1 MTEQENA
8 TGREGRERDMG
19 YTPLPDAPQPEAK
32 TYAPGDDGIREAA
45 NDVTDRRG
53 GPSDEPVISR
63 PYVDANGE
71 RIRQKFSVTLDKAA
85 SDLSERHKAEAEVNE
100 LVDNFGIEASVL
112 EARQRAAQAVSDA
125 RTSAEAWAPTDQTSQ
140 QSEQQPSDTPAAPDG
155 VDPEI
160 HSALQNPKVR
170 AFVEAEVSQAYQARA
185 AYAQAI
191 SDAQAALPSIFLAA
205 VPELSNIPREHI
217 STALQVIAT
226 QNPQRHAQIQRQI
239 EAQFETTRAIQQRG
253 AAIQQE
259 NQKQAQQHFETWATQ
274 QDFEF
279 EKMYPEFADKEKAP
293 ALRASVAQYLTETVG
308 IPRESSGQLWN
319 SDLVRDAMSQK
330 IIWDAAQWNAAKEKA
345 RTAVPVDLPPVQRPG
360 VSQGHRHDAYEHVE
374 DLRGQLRN
382 TSGEAQM
389 RLATKMIQ
397 AKREARR

>member
-1 MTEQENA
+1 MLGLQQKH
-8 TGREGRERDMG
+8 GPRD
-19 YTPLPDAPQPEAK
+19 T
-32 TYAPGDDGIREAA
+32 RH
-45 NDVTDRRG
+45 
-53 GPSDEPVISR
+53 PS
-63 PYVDANGE
+63 
-71 RIRQKFSVTLDKAA
+71 
-85 SDLSERHKAEAEVNE
+85 
-100 LVDNFGIEASVL
+100 
-112 EARQRAAQAVSDA
+112 
-125 RTSAEAWAPTDQTSQ
+125 SQ
-140 QSEQQPSDTPAAPDG
+140 QQPSDTPAAPDG

-185 AYAQAI
+185 AYARRSLMRRRRCRRSWRLYLKDPI
-191 SDAQAALPSIFLAA
+191 FRENTSDMS
-205 VPELSNIPREHI
+205 
-217 STALQVIAT
+217 QVIA
-226 QNPQRHAQIQRQI
+226 HAEPTAPRTDP
-239 EAQFETTRAIQQRG
+239 TTDRG
-253 AAIQQE
+253 SIRNHESDPAARRSHPTGKPKTGPTALRDMGHTGSRFPI
-259 NQKQAQQHFETWATQ
+259 
-274 QDFEF
+274 

-308 IPRESSGQLWN
+308 IPRRILRQLWN

-330 IIWDAAQWNAAKEKA
+330 IIWDAGTVERCERKA
-345 RTAVPVDLPPVQRPG
+345 RTAVPVDLPLVQRPG